1 MTMIPACLSIAGSD
15 PSGGAG
21 IQADLKTFH
30 RHGVYGAAAIS
41 LVTVQNSLGTRSVD
55 VLSPELVSRQIRAVL
70 DDLPVK
76 AVKTGALGSA
86 AVVVAVAQV
95 LAERPPTL
103 VVDPVM
109 AAKNGTSL
117 LGLDALDAAIG
128 RLFPLATLLTPN
140 LDEAA
145 ILVGRP
151 VQTPEDMREAGLE
164 MRDRFGCGAVL
175 VKGGHLHG
183 YDLVDVLCD
192 ADGFAEFSAP
202 RLATAHT
209 RGTGCTYSAAIAA
222 HLAKGL
228 PLREAIATSRRWLQ
242 DAIRSAPP
250 MGAGRGGLDHFA

>member
-1 MTMIPACLSIAGSD
+1 MTPVCLSIAGSD

-41 LVTVQNSLGTRSVD
+41 LVTVQNSLGTRSVE
-55 VLSPELVSRQIRAVL
+55 VLAPELVSQQIRAVL

-76 AVKTGALGSA
+76 AVKTGALGNA
-86 AVVVAVAQV
+86 AVVAAVAQA
-95 LAERPPTL
+95 LAGRPAAL

-117 LGLDALDAAIG
+117 LGLDALDTAIT
-128 RLFPLATLLTPN
+128 RLFPLTTLLTPN
-140 LDEAA
+140 LDEAS
-145 ILVGRP
+145 ILVGRTLRTIP
-151 VQTPEDMREAGLE
+151 DMREAGLE
-164 MRDRFGCGAVL
+164 MRDRFRCGAVL

-222 HLAKGL
+222 HLARGL
-228 PLREAIATSRRWLQ
+228 ALRDAIARSRGWLQ
-242 DAIRSAPP
+242 DAIRSAPA
-250 MGAGRGGLDHFA
+250 MGAGRGGLNHFA

>member
-1 MTMIPACLSIAGSD
+1 MTPVCLSIAGSD

-41 LVTVQNSLGTRSVD
+41 LVTVQNSLGTRSVE
-55 VLSPELVSRQIRAVL
+55 VLAPELVSQQIRAVL

-76 AVKTGALGSA
+76 VVKTGALGNA
-86 AVVVAVAQV
+86 AVVSAVAKT
-95 LAERPPTL
+95 LSDRSILL

-117 LGLDALDAAIG
+117 LGLDALDAATS
-128 RLFPLATLLTPN
+128 RLFPLTTLLTPN
-140 LDEAA
+140 LDEAS
-145 ILVGRP
+145 ILVGRAIR
-151 VQTPEDMREAGLE
+151 TISDMHEACVE
-164 MRDRFGCGAVL
+164 MRDRYRCGAVL

-192 ADGFAEFSAP
+192 AEGFAEFSAP

-222 HLAKGL
+222 HLAKGSG
-228 PLREAIATSRRWLQ
+228 LRDAIAKSRSWLQ
-242 DAIRSAPP
+242 DAIRSAPA
-250 MGAGRGGLDHFA
+250 MGAGRGGLNHFA